1 MVCSYLLYKAEQI
14 TNWFNCIWRIDS
26 KDLCEWVS
34 SGEGGDVLVNISD
47 LEYDSDEIRICEYF
61 DDTTCG
67 RLTGDVKALSDVIDL
82 KEWIPFD
89 KLSYD
94 MNAGLIINN

>member
-1 MVCSYLLYKAEQI
+1 MKV
-14 TNWFNCIWRIDS
+14 FRDIWEIDS

-34 SGEGGDVLVNISD
+34 SGEGGDYLLVNISD
-47 LEYDSDEIRICEYF
+47 LEYDDDDDEIRICEYL
-61 DDTTCG
+61 DDATCG
-67 RLTGDVKALSDVIDL
+67 RLIGDVKALSDVIDL

-94 MNAGLIINN
+94 MNIGLIWKK

>member
-1 MVCSYLLYKAEQI
+1 MKV
-14 TNWFNCIWRIDS
+14 FRDIWEIDS

-34 SGEGGDVLVNISD
+34 SGEGGDGLLVNISD
-47 LEYDSDEIRICEYF
+47 LEYDDDEIRICEYL

-67 RLTGDVKALSDVIDL
+67 RLIGDVKALSDVIDL

-94 MNAGLIINN
+94 MNAGLIINK

>member
-1 MVCSYLLYKAEQI
+1 MK
-14 TNWFNCIWRIDS
+14 WFGDIWEIDS

-34 SGEGGDVLVNISD
+34 SGEGGDYLLVNISD
-47 LEYDSDEIRICEYF
+47 LEYDDDEIRICEYL

-67 RLTGDVKALSDVIDL
+67 RLIGDVKALSDVIDL

-94 MNAGLIINN
+94 MNIGLIWNK

>member
-1 MVCSYLLYKAEQI
+1 MSKEDRVMK
-14 TNWFNCIWRIDS
+14 WFNCIWRIDS
-26 KDLCEWVS
+26 SDLIDWVS

-47 LEYDSDEIRICEYF
+47 LEYDDEIRICEYF

-67 RLTGDVKALSDVIDL
+67 RLIGDVKALSDVIDL

-94 MNAGLIINN
+94 MNIGLIWNK

>member
-1 MVCSYLLYKAEQI
+1 MSKEDRVMK
-14 TNWFNCIWRIDS
+14 WFNCIWEIES

-47 LEYDSDEIRICEYF
+47 LEYDNDEIRICEYF
-61 DDTTCG
+61 DDSTCG
-67 RLTGDVKALSDVIDL
+67 RLIGDVKALSDVIDL
-82 KEWIPFD
+82 KEWILFD

-94 MNAGLIINN
+94 MNIGLVWNK

>member
-1 MVCSYLLYKAEQI
+1 MKV
-14 TNWFNCIWRIDS
+14 FRDIWEIDS

-34 SGEGGDVLVNISD
+34 SGEGGDYLLVNISD
-47 LEYDSDEIRICEYF
+47 LEYDDDDDEIRICEYL
-61 DDTTCG
+61 DDATCG
-67 RLTGDVKALSDVIDL
+67 RLIGDVKALSDVIDL

-94 MNAGLIINN
+94 MNIGLIWNK

>member
-1 MVCSYLLYKAEQI
+1 MKV
-14 TNWFNCIWRIDS
+14 FRDIWEIDS

-34 SGEGGDVLVNISD
+34 SGEGGDYLLVNISD
-47 LEYDSDEIRICEYF
+47 LEYDSDEIRICEYL
-61 DDTTCG
+61 DDSTCG
-67 RLTGDVKALSDVIDL
+67 RLIGDVKALSDVIDL

-94 MNAGLIINN
+94 MNVGLIINK

>member
-1 MVCSYLLYKAEQI
+1 MKV
-14 TNWFNCIWRIDS
+14 FRDIWRIDS
-26 KDLCEWVS
+26 SDLMEWVS
-34 SGEGGDVLVNISD
+34 SGEGGDYLLVNISD

-67 RLTGDVKALSDVIDL
+67 RLIGDVKALSDVIDL

-94 MNAGLIINN
+94 MNIGLIINN

>member
-1 MVCSYLLYKAEQI
+1 MKV
-14 TNWFNCIWRIDS
+14 FRDIWEIES
-26 KDLCEWVS
+26 ENLCEWVS
-34 SGEGGDVLVNISD
+34 SGEGGDYLLVNISD
-47 LEYDSDEIRICEYF
+47 LEYDSDEIRICEYL

-67 RLTGDVKALSDVIDL
+67 RLIGDVKALSDVIDL

-94 MNAGLIINN
+94 MNIGLVWNK

>member
-1 MVCSYLLYKAEQI
+1 MK
-14 TNWFNCIWRIDS
+14 WFNCIWEIDS

-34 SGEGGDVLVNISD
+34 SGEGGDYLLVNISD
-47 LEYDSDEIRICEYF
+47 LECDADEIRICEYF

-67 RLTGDVKALSDVIDL
+67 RLVGDVKALSDVIDL

>member
-1 MVCSYLLYKAEQI
+1 MKYFSD
-14 TNWFNCIWRIDS
+14 IWVIDS

-34 SGEGGDVLVNISD
+34 SGEGGDGLLVNISD
-47 LEYDSDEIRICEYF
+47 LEYDDDDEIRICEYF

-67 RLTGDVKALSDVIDL
+67 RLIGDVKALSDVIDL

-94 MNAGLIINN
+94 MNIGLVWNK

>member
-1 MVCSYLLYKAEQI
+1 MK
-14 TNWFNCIWRIDS
+14 WFNCIWEIES

-47 LEYDSDEIRICEYF
+47 LEYDNDEIRICEYF
-61 DDTTCG
+61 DDSTCG
-67 RLTGDVKALSDVIDL
+67 RLIGDVKALSDVIDL
-82 KEWIPFD
+82 KEWISFD

-94 MNAGLIINN
+94 MNIGLVWNK

>member
-1 MVCSYLLYKAEQI
+1 MKV
-14 TNWFNCIWRIDS
+14 FRDIWEIDS

-34 SGEGGDVLVNISD
+34 SGEGGDGLLVNISD
-47 LEYDSDEIRICEYF
+47 LEYDDDEIRICEYL
-61 DDTTCG
+61 DDSTCG
-67 RLTGDVKALSDVIDL
+67 RLIGDVKALSDVIDL

-94 MNAGLIINN
+94 MNIGLIWKK

>member
-1 MVCSYLLYKAEQI
+1 MK
-14 TNWFNCIWRIDS
+14 WFNCIWEIES

-47 LEYDSDEIRICEYF
+47 LEYDNDEIRICEYF
-61 DDTTCG
+61 DDSTCG
-67 RLTGDVKALSDVIDL
+67 RLIGDVKALSDVIDL
-82 KEWIPFD
+82 KEWILFD

-94 MNAGLIINN
+94 MNIGLVWNE

>member
-1 MVCSYLLYKAEQI
+1 MK
-14 TNWFNCIWRIDS
+14 WFNCIWEIES

-47 LEYDSDEIRICEYF
+47 LEYDDDEIRICEYF
-61 DDTTCG
+61 DDSTCG
-67 RLTGDVKALSDVIDL
+67 RLIGDVKALSDVIDL
-82 KEWIPFD
+82 KKWIPFD

-94 MNAGLIINN
+94 MNIGLVWNK

>member
-1 MVCSYLLYKAEQI
+1 MK
-14 TNWFNCIWRIDS
+14 WFNCIWEIES

-47 LEYDSDEIRICEYF
+47 LEYDNDEIRICEYF
-61 DDTTCG
+61 DDSTCG
-67 RLTGDVKALSDVIDL
+67 RLIGDVKALSDVIDL
-82 KEWIPFD
+82 KEWILFD

-94 MNAGLIINN
+94 MNIGLVWNK

>member
-1 MVCSYLLYKAEQI
+1 MKV
-14 TNWFNCIWRIDS
+14 FRDIWRIDS
-26 KDLCEWVS
+26 SDLMEWVS
-34 SGEGGDVLVNISD
+34 SGEGGDYLLVNISD
-47 LEYDSDEIRICEYF
+47 LECDADEIRICEYL

-67 RLTGDVKALSDVIDL
+67 RLIGDVKALSDVIDL

-94 MNAGLIINN
+94 MNIGLVWNK